1 MKPLVAITGGLG
13 DIGRAIGEA
22 FAAKGHAVAV
32 CDLAAT
38 AQEIFFGHYFQVDV
52 RSEESVQAWFDAM
65 EKEFGHPPSLVVVNA
80 GVHCNNGN
88 GNSIETSVEDWTR
101 TIGVNLTG
109 AWITARE
116 AGRRLLAAGESGDIL
131 FVGSWVGQYPTA
143 NLAAY
148 CASKAGLHSLV
159 KSMSLELAPRGIRV
173 NEVAP
178 GYVEAGLS
186 GKMFAQNGGFAEQA
200 RQAVPCRKLVTP
212 EEVARAAVFLTDP
225 SNPNLSGSTL
235 ILDGGISTMH
245 GPQNLHS
252 LT

>member
-22 FAAKGHAVAV
+22 FASKGHEVAV
-32 CDLAAT
+32 CDVAESAP
-38 AQEIFFGHYFQVDV
+38 EDFSGHYFHADV
-52 RSEESVQAWFDAM
+52 SSEKSVQAWFDAM
-65 EKEFGHPPSLVVVNA
+65 EQEFGRPPSLVVVNA
-80 GVHCNNGN
+80 GVHCTNGN
-88 GNSIETSVEDWTR
+88 GGCLETSVEDWTR

-109 AWITARE
+109 AWLTARE
-116 AGRRLLAAGESGDIL
+116 GARRLLAAGKNGDLL
-131 FVGSWVGQYPTA
+131 FIGSWVGQYPTA

-148 CASKAGLHSLV
+148 CASKAGVHSLV
-159 KSMSLELAPRGIRV
+159 KSMALELAPQGIRV

-186 GKMFAQNGGFAEQA
+186 GKIFKQNGGFAERA
-200 RQAVPCRKLVTP
+200 KQAVPCRKFVAP

-225 SNPNLSGSTL
+225 SNPNLTGSTL

-245 GPQNLHS
+245 GPQNLQS
-252 LT
+252 S